1 MTKQAM
7 KYDIYTKE
15 EITERPPRKAV
26 YLESYLASP
35 GAPFVIV
42 CPGGAYEFVS
52 DSNEGKPFAEKLNEA
67 GYNAFVLFY
76 SVGPGNAQNPHPLND
91 VARAIKFIKDRAD
104 EFKVDKNRFALMGSS
119 AGGHLCS
126 IFSARYSEFMTETDG
141 TVYDLRPSALLL
153 VYPVISLENPTHKLT
168 QTNFLGLR
176 NSKKDRAAA
185 SVQYLVNEDYPPT
198 FTWHNKDDTSVSCE
212 NSIMLKQALDKCNV
226 RNELMLFE
234 KGGHG
239 VGLAEGKDAEGWIDH
254 AISFLNEVIV

>member
-91 VARAIKFIKDRAD
+91 VARAIKFIKDGQMNSRLI
-104 EFKVDKNRFALMGSS
+104 KTVL
-119 AGGHLCS
+119 HLW
-126 IFSARYSEFMTETDG
+126 A
-141 TVYDLRPSALLL
+141 VLQA
-153 VYPVISLENPTHKLT
+153 
-168 QTNFLGLR
+168 
-176 NSKKDRAAA
+176 
-185 SVQYLVNEDYPPT
+185 
-198 FTWHNKDDTSVSCE
+198 DTSAVFSRPDTA
-212 NSIMLKQALDKCNV
+212 SL
-226 RNELMLFE
+226 
-234 KGGHG
+234 
-239 VGLAEGKDAEGWIDH
+239 
-254 AISFLNEVIV
+254 